1 MFLHS
6 FILDLIQSSILLS
19 VENSIKIIVPAQL
32 NLYVICQ
39 ILFTLWYRSLSRYE
53 YMTLDVT
60 LVRTHT
66 VLLHTQ
72 SLIDT
77 RLVHV
82 QL

>member
-1 MFLHS
+1 MFPHS

-60 LVRTHT
+60 LVRIHT